1 MLFILGGGLCVAS
14 APRRSFLYFLAP
26 PPSAHPR
33 CLFAPSPPQL
43 PQDRLHRIVAIV
55 QQYEPS
61 TKNANPEEIEIDFEK
76 LRPRTL
82 RELERFV
89 NQCLR
94 GGSN

>member
-1 MLFILGGGLCVAS
+1 MVMCIQTHTRPPLLLFLS
-14 APRRSFLYFLAP
+14 
-26 PPSAHPR
+26 
-33 CLFAPSPPQL
+33 LFRLQL
-43 PQDRLHRIVAIV
+43 PPDRLHRIVAIV

-61 TKNANPEEIEIDFEK
+61 TKNSNPEEIEIDFEK

-94 GGSN
+94 GGST